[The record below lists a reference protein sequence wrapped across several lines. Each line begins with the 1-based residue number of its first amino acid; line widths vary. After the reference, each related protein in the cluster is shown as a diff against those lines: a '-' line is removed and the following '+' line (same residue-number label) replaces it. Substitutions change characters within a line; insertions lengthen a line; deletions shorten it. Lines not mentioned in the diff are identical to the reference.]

1 MQVDP
6 YSHEKGSGWV
16 MFAWIIL
23 AFAGVMN
30 VVHGITALANARFF
44 VDDAV
49 FVFSDLRTW
58 GWIILIFGIVEL
70 FAAASVWRGGEFG
83 RWVGILIAGLNAVAH
98 LGTMQAYPFW
108 SIVIIA
114 FDVLVIYAL
123 AVYGGR
129 RGESGEEA

>member
-1 MQVDP
+1 MRVDP
-6 YSHEKGSGWV
+6 YAHEQGSGWV
-16 MFAWIIL
+16 LFAWVIL

-30 VVHGITALANARFF
+30 IVHGITALTNAKFF
-44 VDDAV
+44 TADAV
-49 FVFSDLRTW
+49 YVFGDLRTW
-58 GWIILIFGIVEL
+58 GWIVLILGVLEL
-70 FAAASVWRGGEFG
+70 LAAASVWTAGEFG
-83 RWVGILIAGLNAVAH
+83 RWVGIVIAGVNAVAH

-129 RGESGEEA
+129 RGEA

>member
-23 AFAGVMN
+23 AFAGIMN
-30 VVHGITALANARFF
+30 VVHGITALANAKFF
-44 VDDAV
+44 VEDAV

-83 RWVGILIAGLNAVAH
+83 RWVGIFIAGLNAVAH

-129 RGESGEEA
+129 RGEA

>member
-16 MFAWIIL
+16 LFAWVML

-30 VVHGITALANARFF
+30 IVYGITALANAKFY
-44 VDDAV
+44 VADAV
-49 FVFSDLRTW
+49 FVFGDLRTW
-58 GWIILIFGIVEL
+58 GWIAIVFGVVEL
-70 FAAASVWRGGEFG
+70 LVAASVWRGGEIG
-83 RWVGILIAGLNAVAH
+83 RWSGIIIAGFNAVAQM
-98 LGTMQAYPFW
+98 GSMQSYPFW
-108 SIVIIA
+108 TLVIIA

-129 RGESGEEA
+129 RRA

>member
-6 YSHEKGSGWV
+6 YAHEKGSGWV
-16 MFAWIIL
+16 LFAWIML

-30 VVHGITALANARFF
+30 IAHGITALANSRFF
-44 VDDAV
+44 TDDAV
-49 FVFSDLRTW
+49 FVFGDLRTW
-58 GWIILIFGIVEL
+58 GWITLIFGVVEL

-129 RGESGEEA
+129 RNET

>member
-6 YSHEKGSGWV
+6 YGHQKGAGWV
-16 MFAWIIL
+16 LFAWIML

-30 VVHGITALANARFF
+30 VVYGITALANSRFF
-44 VDDAV
+44 TEEAV
-49 FVFSDLRTW
+49 FVFADLRTW
-58 GWIILIFGIVEL
+58 GWITLIFGIAEL
-70 FAAASVWRGGEFG
+70 LAAASVWRGGELG
-83 RWVGILIAGLNAVAH
+83 RWVGIVIAGLNAVSH

-108 SIVIIA
+108 SIVVIA

-129 RGESGEEA
+129 RNET

>member
-16 MFAWIIL
+16 LFAWIML

-30 VVHGITALANARFF
+30 IVYGITALANARFY
-44 VDDAV
+44 VADAV
-49 FVFSDLRTW
+49 FIFGDLRTW
-58 GWIILIFGIVEL
+58 GWIAIVFGIVEL
-70 FAAASVWRGGEFG
+70 LVAASVWRGGEIG
-83 RWVGILIAGLNAVAH
+83 RWLGIVIAGFNAVAQM
-98 LGTMQAYPFW
+98 GSMQSYPFW
-108 SIVIIA
+108 TLVIIA

-129 RGESGEEA
+129 RKTA

>member
-23 AFAGVMN
+23 AFAGIMN
-30 VVHGITALANARFF
+30 VVHGITALANAKLF
-44 VDDAV
+44 VEDAV

-83 RWVGILIAGLNAVAH
+83 RWVGIFIAGLNAVAQ

-129 RGESGEEA
+129 RGEA

>member
-44 VDDAV
+44 VQDAV
-49 FVFSDLRTW
+49 YVFSDLRTW

-70 FAAASVWRGGEFG
+70 LAAASVWRGGEFG
-83 RWVGILIAGLNAVAH
+83 RWVGIIIAGLNAVAH

-129 RGESGEEA
+129 RGESGEET